1 VAALARSEF
10 PDAVVLD
17 ATAPELGA
25 WRALSA
31 LQADPGTARLRT
43 GLMARDG
50 ETMDAL
56 DLGTFHAITKPIS
69 LARVTEVIGEVV
81 RRVEPGTV
89 LVADDDPDVRRI
101 LTEALSAAGWHVL
114 AVQDASEAVRQ
125 TREHIPDVAII
136 DLLLPGL
143 GRGLGVLATLRLEF
157 PEHTLPVI
165 VLLGREVSAEEMNEL
180 DQALEAAALSGDA
193 AIRPIARIV
202 RDALSESPTQVPEER
217 RTVMR

>member
-1 VAALARSEF
+1 
-10 PDAVVLD
+10 
-17 ATAPELGA
+17 
-25 WRALSA
+25 
-31 LQADPGTARLRT
+31 
-43 GLMARDG
+43 M
-50 ETMDAL
+50 
-56 DLGTFHAITKPIS
+56 
-69 LARVTEVIGEVV
+69 
-81 RRVEPGTV
+81 

-101 LTEALSAAGWHVL
+101 LTEALSAAGWHAL

-157 PEHTLPVI
+157 PEHRLPVI
-165 VLLGREVSAEEMNEL
+165 VLLGREVSPEEMNEL

-202 RDALSESPTQVPEER
+202 RDALSESPSQVPEER